1 MPRDELAA
9 EANRPGDFSE
19 RLAYIEVRE
28 QTFPAGGSRV
38 EDRTEMRLRVE
49 VHEQRHHSPPRER
62 RAQVEHGR
70 RLADPALLIEYR
82 QARSHA
88 EFVVLSYSPFRAIRL
103 SHRAPRSPLSG

>member
-28 QTFPAGGSRV
+28 QTFPAGGSRI

-49 VHEQRHHSPPRER
+49 VHEQRHRSPPRER

-88 EFVVLSYSPFRAIRL
+88 EFVVLSYSQIGRASCRE
-103 SHRAPRSPLSG
+103 R

>member
-49 VHEQRHHSPPRER
+49 VHEQRQPPATRER

-70 RLADPALLIEYR
+70 RLADPALLIENGQPR
-82 QARSHA
+82 THSATSMLNFWRTT
-88 EFVVLSYSPFRAIRL
+88 EFPLL
-103 SHRAPRSPLSG
+103 HRATK